1 MKTRSTKKALLASL
15 LSLVVCV
22 SMLVGSTFAWF
33 TDSVTSAQNVIQSGN
48 LDVELYYTYDA
59 AVAADANSTAWLEVD
74 SGTDIYGYDLWEP
87 GFTKVAYF
95 KVVNEGSLA
104 LKYKLSADV
113 YEEVAGTNKAGESF
127 LLSNHIKTALVPV
140 GATRDQ
146 ILAMEGTNLKAS
158 FGMSAEHLTAK
169 GTAGASKVVG
179 MALWMPTT
187 VGNEANHNGTDVPKI
202 TFGINLIATQDTV
215 ESDSFGSDY
224 DTEAVY
230 PNITFP
236 SIVTGNK
243 AVDKTGNTTSY
254 EIKLN
259 SSELNDEGV
268 YSPQG
273 SVDVPAE
280 AVDPN
285 ADEIEVVI
293 KKLSEADSSVPVG
306 SNEEATTLD
315 ITVEGIKAGN
325 TTPITVTAHIGK
337 NLGNIKLYHKNQQI
351 DYISYS
357 NSNGIIVFTTTSF
370 SPFTVV
376 YDGEAPVY
384 TDEVIPQ
391 AVVTDVS
398 AAYAGKWGTKESDT
412 EEWKSFGPFGP
423 IGEQDL
429 DSVYKFAAPHDGD
442 TVKDSKYK
450 EWECDYYVMLKS
462 DKLTSLPEGSI
473 ALGGNY
479 GSYGWVGFFNPE
491 VETNVEIPLLGS
503 VVEIPWTYE
512 GVVGFVGQFLCGVGV
527 NPESETDLSDAEFVV
542 MLRLT
547 NPETKEFVNV
557 NTVTYNFASKTSTIE
572 TDNTV
577 FTPVYTVED
586 FFKVIAEGKN
596 PVLMNDIDLSNG
608 GIVIP

>member
-1 MKTRSTKKALLASL
+1 MKARSTKKALLASL

-22 SMLVGSTFAWF
+22 SLLVGSTFAWF

-59 AVAADANSTAWLEVD
+59 AVAGNVNSDEWVKVGST
-74 SGTDIYGYDLWEP
+74 TDVFGYNLWEP

-113 YEEVAGTNKAGESF
+113 YEEVEGKNQEGEKF
-127 LLSNHIKTALVPV
+127 LLSDHIKTALVPV

-169 GTAGASKVVG
+169 GTATATKVVG

-187 VGNEANHNGTDVPKI
+187 VGNEANHNGTDVPSI

-243 AVDKTGNTTSY
+243 AVDKTGNTTNY
-254 EIKLN
+254 EIHLY
-259 SSELNDEGV
+259 SPELNDEGE
-268 YSPQG
+268 YASQG
-273 SVDVPAE
+273 SVDVPKD

-285 ADEIEVVI
+285 ADEIEIDI

-325 TTPITVTAHIGK
+325 TTPITVTAHIGT

-357 NSNGIIVFTTTSF
+357 NSNGILVFTTTSF

-376 YDGEAPVY
+376 YDGEAPAY

-398 AAYAGKWGTKESDT
+398 ATYAGKWGTAEGDT
-412 EEWKSFGPFGP
+412 ETWKGFDGFIP

-429 DSVYKFAAPHDGD
+429 DAVYKFVAPHDSD
-442 TVKDSKYK
+442 TVKDSKYR

-527 NPESETDLSDAEFVV
+527 NPESTTDLTDADFVV

-557 NTVTYNFASKTSTIE
+557 NTVTYNFASNTSTIE

-577 FTPVYTVED
+577 FTPVYSTEELMQA
-586 FFKVIAEGKN
+586 IAEGKN
-596 PVLMNDIDLSNG
+596 PVLMDDIDLGNG
-608 GIVIP
+608 SIVIP

>member
-1 MKTRSTKKALLASL
+1 MTNKSTKKALALSII
-15 LSLVVCV
+15 SLVVCV
-22 SMLVGSTFAWF
+22 SMLVGTTFAWF
-33 TDSVTSAQNVIQSGN
+33 TDSVTSGQNTIVSGN
-48 LDVELYYTYDA
+48 LDVELYYADKVT
-59 AVAADANSTAWLEVD
+59 ADANGADTTNWQKVTST
-74 SGTDIYGYDLWEP
+74 TDIFGYNLWEP

-113 YEEVAGTNKAGESF
+113 YDEVVGKTEAGDDIV
-127 LLSNHIKTALVPV
+127 LSNYIKTALVDV
-140 GATRDQ
+140 DATRDE
-146 ILAMEGTNLKAS
+146 ILAMEGTNLRAS
-158 FGMSAEHLTAK
+158 FGMSAEHL
-169 GTAGASKVVG
+169 TAGASKVVG

-187 VGNEANHNGTDVPKI
+187 VGNEANHNGTNVPSI

-243 AVDKTGNTTSY
+243 AVDKTGNTTNY
-254 EIKLN
+254 EIHLY
-259 SSELNDEGV
+259 SPELNDDGE
-268 YSPQG
+268 YASQG
-273 SVDVPAE
+273 SVDVPKD

-285 ADEIEVVI
+285 ADEIEIVI

-357 NSNGIIVFTTTSF
+357 NSNGILVFTTTSF

-376 YDGEAPVY
+376 YDGEAPAY

-398 AAYAGKWGTKESDT
+398 ATYAGKWGTAEGDT
-412 EEWKSFGPFGP
+412 ETWKSFGPFVP

-429 DSVYKFAAPHDGD
+429 DSVYKFVAPHDAD
-442 TVKDSKYK
+442 TVKDSKYR

-527 NPESETDLSDAEFVV
+527 NPESATDLSDAEFVV

-557 NTVTYNFASKTSTIE
+557 NTVTYNFASNTSTIE

-577 FTPVYTVED
+577 YTPVYSAEELT
-586 FFKVIAEGKN
+586 KALTEGKN
-596 PVLMNDIDLSNG
+596 PVLMGDIDLNNG
-608 GIVIP
+608 SIVIP